1 MLEDLLEYHQTPE
14 DGAFVTAVMHR
25 VRRQKRLRR
34 LILVSTGVI
43 GALFGAAGVLI
54 LSEPLARAAADIQ
67 LMPVSVALVGGVAFL
82 AWLFQDETSAAG

>member
-14 DGAFVTAVMHR
+14 DGACGTAVMHR

-34 LILVSTGVI
+34 LILVATGVT
-43 GALFGAAGVLI
+43 GAIFGAAGVLI
-54 LSEPLARAAADIQ
+54 LSEPLARASADIQ
-67 LMPVSVALVGGVAFL
+67 LMPASVALVGGVAFF